1 MFINVLY
8 IIYIYIY
15 NILEKKKDLNII
27 ISFRI
32 YVYTILISIFFR
44 VYFILER
51 KLSDKITFEILI
63 KMLTK

>member
-8 IIYIYIY
+8 IIYIY
-15 NILEKKKDLNII
+15 NILEEKKKRFKYYYF
-27 ISFRI
+27 ISYICI
-32 YVYTILISIFFR
+32 YHFDFFR